1 MKIVVLDGYTLNPG
15 DLDWAPLK
23 ELGTCVI
30 HPRTSIEQIVDSARD
45 AEIILTNKTII
56 SADTLALLPKL
67 QYIGVLATGVN
78 IVDLEAAKQ
87 HNIVV
92 TNVPGYSTESVVQMV
107 FALLLEMTQQVGHHA
122 RMVQQG
128 EWVSC
133 PDFSFRDRPLTE
145 LAGKTLGVVGYGQI
159 GQQVAQIAKAF
170 GMQVLIQTAHPEK
183 HQQETEFEFVDIDK
197 LFSDSDV
204 ISLNCPL
211 TEETENLVNTA
222 RLARVKQGALL
233 INTGRGQLINEEAVA
248 EALEDGYLGGYATDV
263 LSQEPPTE
271 DNPLFSAPHCFIT
284 PHIAWATVE
293 ARQRLLEIVV
303 TNIAAFQ
310 NGDPQNRVA

>member
-1 MKIVVLDGYTLNPG
+1 MKIVVLDGYTLNSG

-30 HPRTSIEQIVDSARD
+30 HPRTSREQIVDSARD
-45 AEIILTNKTII
+45 AEIILTNKTVI
-56 SADTLALLPKL
+56 SADSLALLPKL

-78 IVDLEAAKQ
+78 IVDLEAAKR

-92 TNVPGYSTESVVQMV
+92 TNVPGYSTGSVVQMV

-122 RMVQQG
+122 WMVRRG

-145 LAGKTLGVVGYGQI
+145 LTGKTLGVVGYGQI

-183 HQQETEFEFVDIDK
+183 YQQETEFEFVDIDK

-211 TEETENLVNTA
+211 TEESENLVNTA
-222 RLARVKQGALL
+222 RLARIKQGALL

-263 LSQEPPTE
+263 LAQEPPTE
-271 DNPLFSAPHCFIT
+271 DNPLLSAPNCFIT

-303 TNIAAFQ
+303 ANIAAFQ
-310 NGDPQNRVA
+310 KGDPQNRVA